1 MKAFIL
7 SIFRIWY
14 IPLLMFALLLGC
26 VHDESNDIEE
36 IRKISKARAE
46 AFNKGDAE
54 GIAIHFTADAI
65 LIPPGKPSMSGRK
78 AIELYYQSIFNEYLT
93 ELTSEYKEVDLEGD
107 LAYGRGYA
115 KVKLISKSGDD
126 TIYSESEYINIL
138 KRQADGNWKTTHD
151 IWNSSK

>member
-1 MKAFIL
+1 MKASIL

-14 IPLLMFALLLGC
+14 IPLFMFALLLGC

-46 AFNKGDAE
+46 AFNNGDAE

-78 AIELYYQSIFNEYLT
+78 AIESYYQSIFDEYL
-93 ELTSEYKEVDLEGD
+93 
-107 LAYGRGYA
+107 
-115 KVKLISKSGDD
+115 
-126 TIYSESEYINIL
+126 
-138 KRQADGNWKTTHD
+138 H
-151 IWNSSK
+151 